1 MLTASA
7 YCFDHPEITEKIA
20 TKYSRRMD
28 ALVGLLQKAGFNAR
42 KPKGSFFLYVKAPS
56 AAVKADGSRITF
68 KSGEDIS
75 QWLITEKLI
84 STVPWD
90 DAGAYL
96 RFSVTFVAKDAQ
108 DEQRVL
114 AEIARRLGDVR
125 FEF

>member
-1 MLTASA
+1 MKQDGTR
-7 YCFDHPEITEKIA
+7 IA
-20 TKYSRRMD
+20 F
-28 ALVGLLQKAGFNAR
+28 A
-42 KPKGSFFLYVKAPS
+42 
-56 AAVKADGSRITF
+56 
-68 KSGEDIS
+68 SGEEIS

-96 RFSVTFVAKDAQ
+96 RFSVTFIAKDAA

-114 AEIARRLGDVR
+114 GEIARRLGDVK